1 MVNTIIV
8 AYPVF
13 LKRYMEN
20 LLIFLTYFL
29 ERGLLLCT
37 VFWGLCT
44 ECLSRYGAVVLYDGE
59 SSSDFSAH

>member
-1 MVNTIIV
+1 MVNAIIV

-44 ECLSRYGAVVLYDGE
+44 ECLSYGVVLYDGE